1 MKHQILLMIED
12 LEKDIFIVLVLSGKT
27 SCLWQIYCPLAFL
40 YKDDFS
46 ELFRIS
52 KSKTNTTNTHLKQTL
67 RGLFLALLLFQE

>member
-12 LEKDIFIVLVLSGKT
+12 LKKDIFIVLVLSGKT

-40 YKDDFS
+40 YKDHFS

-67 RGLFLALLLFQE
+67 RG